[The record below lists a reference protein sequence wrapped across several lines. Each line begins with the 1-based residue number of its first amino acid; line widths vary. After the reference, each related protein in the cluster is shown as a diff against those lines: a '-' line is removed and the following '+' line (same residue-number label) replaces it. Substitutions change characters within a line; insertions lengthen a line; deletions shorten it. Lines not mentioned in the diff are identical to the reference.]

1 MTCGTIFFCS
11 FDAVPCMFRAMDR
24 RLRTPPRPPRC
35 APGKKRIA
43 RRPISRVLSPPS
55 GFPAGQG
62 MAIHLGRPSPDA
74 SRDRPGRR
82 RGNASAGRS
91 RRAAPI
97 WSCSRWGL
105 PCRCRCRQRGGL
117 LHRRFTLATR
127 LSRARSA
134 VCFLLHCPW
143 GCPRRAL
150 PGTLLPWS
158 PDFPRRGSKAWRGH
172 PAIWQARM

>member
-1 MTCGTIFFCS
+1 MFHVCS
-11 FDAVPCMFRAMDR
+11 GAQDR
-24 RLRTPPRPPRC
+24 RSRRPWRPLRRSGRPPHD
-35 APGKKRIA
+35 GKFA
-43 RRPISRVLSPPS
+43 RRPISRVLSLPS
-55 GFPAGQG
+55 GLPAGQG
-62 MAIHLGRPSPDA
+62 MAIHLGRPSPGA

-117 LHRRFTLATR
+117 LHRRFTLATH
-127 LSRARSA
+127 LSRDRSA

-150 PGTLLPWS
+150 PGTLFPWS
-158 PDFPRRGSKAWRGH
+158 PDFPRRTPLCRGTRRGH
-172 PAIWQARM
+172 PAIWRVWM